1 MIPPR
6 EGRHKERKRLL
17 LRPSRT
23 ECCAMPSNDRRR
35 DPPSPPPPPLQQSPP
50 PLLFPDISD
59 DGEGEAEEV
68 GIGAAA
74 GSRSSFSYHRLP
86 EPLLR
91 LSVLKLDGS
100 SFDVR
105 VAGTA
110 AVWELKVAIEDIFS
124 RASDD
129 GEWNIS
135 WCHVWGHFCLC
146 YKDRKLTDEKAFLRS
161 FGIKDGDQLH
171 FVRHLTIN
179 YNPRKRR
186 SKSLETVFELHRRS
200 LAGPEV
206 FIRKEDYAETNEDYR
221 RSTSCTDQQA
231 SVHNGNND
239 IDEQIKFKSGNF
251 FRRWFSYSKLASSK
265 KMHSKSK
272 TNSSKS
278 SKKSVRSKLGNW
290 LSKKS
295 SKNPRK
301 AQK

>member
-1 MIPPR
+1 
-6 EGRHKERKRLL
+6 
-17 LRPSRT
+17 
-23 ECCAMPSNDRRR
+23 MPSNDRRR

-251 FRRWFSYSKLASSK
+251 FRGWFSYSKLASSK

-278 SKKSVRSKLGNW
+278 SKKSVRSKLGHW
-290 LSKKS
+290 LSKKCSKVSKKS
-295 SKNPRK
+295 SKVE
-301 AQK
+301 AT